1 MLLFCLAL
9 APEVRSAD
17 LEIGVLAYQG
27 TERAIQRWQATAD
40 YLSTAIPG
48 HRFHIRPLDLDS
60 MQKRTAS
67 GGLDFV
73 LTNPGHYVVLQTRFG
88 VSRIATL
95 VGLGKGPESDRFAS
109 VVFSR
114 RDGPVETMQ
123 DLGRHRFAAV
133 APDAFGGFQLAWWTL
148 RQEGIDLMNQPDN
161 LVWTGFPQREIVRAV
176 LSGHA
181 DAGTVRTGVL
191 ETMTAEGEI
200 SLDLLRILGARVTEG
215 FPYLHSTDLVPQWPF
230 SKLPGTPENLARS
243 VAIALL
249 ELEPE
254 SPATRAAGV
263 SGWTIPSDYS
273 TVHTILRDLQVGP
286 YRPAPLTLDR
296 LLAEYGRLLALSLAG
311 LLAVTGFAL
320 FTLGMNRR
328 LAHSRESL
336 QAEVAQRRLAQADL
350 ARHRDRLE
358 ERVAERTRELHEA
371 AEERQLRQAELTHVA
386 RVAAAG
392 ELVGGLA
399 HELNQPLTA
408 ALNYTNGCLRRLA
421 HPQPD
426 LTAVE
431 TGLRKSL
438 DSVERA
444 NQILRTLRE
453 FLRSGEVERCPV
465 YLSVQIPIVVDLMG
479 AQLRRRGVV
488 VEQPR
493 VHPLPAVMANPVQ
506 IQQVLVNL
514 IRNALDALTAAG
526 TPAPRIEISIA
537 SGGRRQRLCVE
548 DNGPGLPE
556 GTSREHLMESF
567 YTTRENGLG
576 MGLSISRSLVESHGG
591 ELTLADA
598 PGGGAIVCFEL
609 PEVT

>member
-1 MLLFCLAL
+1 MFRIRLLNVLYPLPPAREGRYGISRMPRHGRSRYAILLLCCAL
-9 APEVRSAD
+9 ATMVRGAD

-27 TERAIQRWQATAD
+27 PERAIQRWQATAD
-40 YLSTAIPG
+40 YLSAVIPG

-60 MQKRTAS
+60 IQRRTAS

-73 LTNPGHYVVLQTRFG
+73 LTNPGHYVVLETRFG

-95 VGLGKGPESDRFAS
+95 VGLGTGPERDRFAS

-114 RDGPVETMQ
+114 RDGPVETLHE
-123 DLGRHRFAAV
+123 LGRHRFAAV

-148 RQEGIDLMNQPDN
+148 RQEGVDLMGQPDK

-176 LSGHA
+176 LSGRA

-191 ETMTAEGEI
+191 ETMAAEGEI
-200 SLDLLRILGARVTEG
+200 SLDLLHILGARVTRG
-215 FPYLHSTDLVPQWPF
+215 FPYLHSTELVPQWPF
-230 SKLPGTPENLARS
+230 GKLPGTPEDLARS

-254 SPATRAAGV
+254 SPASLAAGV

-296 LLAEYGRLLALSLAG
+296 LLAEYGSLMAISVAA
-311 LLAVTGFAL
+311 LLAVVGFAL

-328 LAHSRESL
+328 LTHSRESL
-336 QAEVAQRRLAQADL
+336 QVEVAQRRLAQADL
-350 ARHRDRLE
+350 ARHRDELE
-358 ERVAERTRELHEA
+358 QRVAERTRELHEA

-408 ALNYTNGCLRRLA
+408 A
-421 HPQPD
+421 
-426 LTAVE
+426 
-431 TGLRKSL
+431 
-438 DSVERA
+438 
-444 NQILRTLRE
+444 
-453 FLRSGEVERCPV
+453 
-465 YLSVQIPIVVDLMG
+465 
-479 AQLRRRGVV
+479 
-488 VEQPR
+488 
-493 VHPLPAVMANPVQ
+493 
-506 IQQVLVNL
+506 
-514 IRNALDALTAAG
+514 G
-526 TPAPRIEISIA
+526 TPAPLIEISIT
-537 SGGRRQRLCVE
+537 STGRRQRLCVE

-556 GTSREHLMESF
+556 GMSREHLMDSF

-598 PGGGAIVCFEL
+598 PGGGARICLEL